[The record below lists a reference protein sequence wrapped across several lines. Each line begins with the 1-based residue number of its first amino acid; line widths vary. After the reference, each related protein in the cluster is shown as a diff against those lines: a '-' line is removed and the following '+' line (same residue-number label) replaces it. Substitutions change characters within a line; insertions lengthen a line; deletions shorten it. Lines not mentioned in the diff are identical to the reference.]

1 MSSHNIINDDE
12 NEPVSI
18 SKTEGISKTET
29 VDQMAASFNTFISD
43 MRIVDDSE
51 SIMKNIINEVSPSDE
66 INEIL
71 KLINSIMECKKLKTQ
86 KE

>member
-12 NEPVSI
+12 TEPASI
-18 SKTEGISKTET
+18 SITEGISKTET

-51 SIMKNIINEVSPSDE
+51 SSMKNIIDKVSPSKD
-66 INEIL
+66 INDIL
-71 KLINSIMECKKLKTQ
+71 TIMNSMMECRKRMP
-86 KE
+86 

>member
-12 NEPVSI
+12 IEPASI
-18 SKTEGISKTET
+18 SITEGISKTET

-51 SIMKNIINEVSPSDE
+51 SSMKNIIDKVSPSKD
-66 INEIL
+66 INDIL
-71 KLINSIMECKKLKTQ
+71 TIMNSMMECRKRMP
-86 KE
+86 